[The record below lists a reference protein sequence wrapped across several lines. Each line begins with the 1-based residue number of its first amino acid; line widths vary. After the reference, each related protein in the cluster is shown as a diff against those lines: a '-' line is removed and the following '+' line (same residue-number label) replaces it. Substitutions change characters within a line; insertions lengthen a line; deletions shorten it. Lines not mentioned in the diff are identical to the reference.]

1 MHGNLDSKP
10 KPHGKELAG
19 GCDLQTSQS
28 TASTKEIFG
37 PSAEFVSE
45 GPCLKNSKRSCLILD
60 FFFWQ
65 LPTISS
71 MQRCRIQSDSC

>member
-60 FFFWQ
+60 FF
-65 LPTISS
+65 LAAADYLEHAE
-71 MQRCRIQSDSC
+71 MQDSE